1 MGPNNNIIKTDKIIK
16 RSADLMDYLKE
27 YGHWLENLNTEE
39 KKELEKI
46 KNNDAEIKDR
56 FYKALEFGTA
66 GLRGVIGMG
75 LNRMNV
81 YVVGQAT
88 QGLANQLIK
97 TNPGR
102 NDLKVTIAYDS
113 RHKSDEFA
121 KTAACVLAA
130 NGIKAL
136 IFSELK
142 PVPELSFSV
151 RYKKA
156 DAGIAVTASH
166 NPSKYNGYKVYG
178 NDGAQL
184 GPELASIVLDE
195 IEKTDIFNGVKKC
208 DFDDAVK
215 SGMIEIMGDEVEE
228 VYLDHVQEQCINPEL
243 IKEKGESLKFVY
255 TPFHGTGNKPVRKI
269 LDRVGFKNVLVVKE
283 QELPDGDFP
292 TVKSPNPEN
301 KEGFKIAIELA
312 KKNSADLII
321 GTDPDADRVGI
332 LVKDKTGEYI
342 NLTGNQTGVLLCEYI
357 LSMRKELGTL
367 PKDGFVVK
375 TIVTTNIIKKIC
387 DSYGIEMKEVLTGFK
402 FIGEKIKEAEESGK
416 GTYVFGFEES
426 YGYLAGTYARDK
438 DAVVASMLIA
448 EMALYYQ
455 EKGLSLY
462 DQLLNIYKKYGYY
475 KEEVVSVTMEG
486 IEGLDKI
493 KSIMDNI
500 RKNPPTVFGGKN
512 VLAVRDYKTS
522 VRTDV
527 KTGETE
533 KITLP
538 ESNVI
543 YLELEDGNNFIIRPS
558 GTEPKIKLY
567 CLLCG
572 KDAAETEALALKV
585 REDINKIIK

>member
-166 NPSKYNGYKVYG
+166 NPAKYNGYKVYG

-208 DFDDAVK
+208 DFYDAVK

-228 VYLDHVQEQCINPEL
+228 VYLDRVQEQCINPEL

-500 RKNPPTVFGGKN
+500 RKNPPTIFGGKN

-572 KDAAETEALALKV
+572 KDVAETEALAVKV

>member
-166 NPSKYNGYKVYG
+166 NPAKYNGYKVYG

-208 DFDDAVK
+208 DFYNAVK

-228 VYLDHVQEQCINPEL
+228 VYLDRVQEQCINPEL

-486 IEGLDKI
+486 IEGLNKI

-500 RKNPPTVFGGKN
+500 RKNPPTIFGGKN